1 MCLLTHAPPASP
13 AHQHTPLH
21 TSANPRTLTYL
32 LEQVTLAAD
41 MDNDLA
47 VCVCRNETL
56 PSGSECQQPDSQKRG
71 HDRVGCGSP
80 LVSLPVPL
88 PLPPADTGTPTISSQ
103 TSLLLPLPV
112 TVPHREA
119 SCEEE
124 EVKVAEGLNDDAER
138 EGEDLESL
146 FQQRK
151 EHRERLKKEQVQRRL
166 SEEAS
171 QQEEE
176 QETVVAAAEAAKT
189 AAECRQ
195 RTEPEKREKETEER
209 ESVKVERERE
219 AAAAKRNEDSLR
231 LAADEAERRAAV
243 VTAALRAEQ
252 DEVGE
257 TGAGEVSLL
266 VNDIIREARE
276 EEARLLMEYAVAA
289 REKADEQRE
298 AHCRRTAE
306 EGLADQLEDQSQKE
320 MPQLPPL
327 MFQTKVASPAWQA
340 VRTSWLQTTPGSS
353 MNTTNTTIESSA
365 VLDCS
370 SPPQALPD
378 QDLERDECH
387 THALAVSSI
396 VTSVLASKQSNHKDG
411 CDSEVAQAAA
421 EATEAIVAAAIRA
434 MTTHEENN
442 DAHEHCG
449 PEAPQLQIDS
459 SGENST
465 ADILYNVIPSLEETD
480 VPLETALIT
489 ALSDAGQVQFGG
501 RTNSVDTVSELSID
515 DCDSGWEASAE
526 GIISGAAPW
535 GLSASHTSP
544 CSPSLCSKGV
554 PPREAPFL
562 AVSSLPKNP
571 SGTLECE
578 LSQIADSVGCLIRG
592 AFGKED
598 GAMEAQAGEQKE
610 RSPTRRKVGTKLR
623 PKGAPADGAASVRE
637 WMALVPGAHQLESS
651 AGTSG
656 MEKGCVRE
664 WMRTTLSGRGQ
675 ATRAWGTLPQTTPPS
690 QLTPRQTHAEM
701 TFRTIAGPRAGLSK
715 GRPPLHPS
723 NQREWTF

>member
-1 MCLLTHAPPASP
+1 
-13 AHQHTPLH
+13 
-21 TSANPRTLTYL
+21 
-32 LEQVTLAAD
+32 

-56 PSGSECQQPDSQKRG
+56 PSGSECQQPDQPDSQKRG

-103 TSLLLPLPV
+103 TSLLLPLPL

-166 SEEAS
+166 SEEAN

-195 RTEPEKREKETEER
+195 RTEPEKREKEKEER
-209 ESVKVERERE
+209 EGVKVESERE
-219 AAAAKRNEDSLR
+219 AAAAKRREDSLR

-243 VTAALRAEQ
+243 VTAALRVEQ

-266 VNDIIREARE
+266 VNDIIREAKE

-298 AHCRRTAE
+298 SQCRRTAE
-306 EGLADQLEDQSQKE
+306 EGLADQLEDQSQTQ
-320 MPQLPPL
+320 MPQLPL
-327 MFQTKVASPAWQA
+327 LTLQTKVASPAWQA
-340 VRTSWLQTTPGSS
+340 VRTSWLQTTPSSS

-378 QDLERDECH
+378 QDLEREECH
-387 THALAVSSI
+387 THALTVSSI
-396 VTSVLASKQSNHKDG
+396 VTSDLASKQSNHKDG

-421 EATEAIVAAAIRA
+421 EATQAIVAAAIRA
-434 MTTHEENN
+434 MTTHEEND
-442 DAHEHCG
+442 DAQEHHG
-449 PEAPQLQIDS
+449 PDAAKAPQLQIDS

-515 DCDSGWEASAE
+515 DCDSVGGVSAE
-526 GIISGAAPW
+526 DIVSGAAPW
-535 GLSASHTSP
+535 GLSASHSSP

-562 AVSSLPKNP
+562 GVSSLPKNR
-571 SGTLECE
+571 SGTLACE

-598 GAMEAQAGEQKE
+598 GVMEAQAGEQKE

-623 PKGAPADGAASVRE
+623 PKGTPADGAASVRE
-637 WMALVPGAHQLESS
+637 WMALVPGAVQLESS
-651 AGTSG
+651 AERSG
-656 MEKGCVRE
+656 MENGCVRE
-664 WMRTTLSGRGQ
+664 LMRTTLSGRGQ
-675 ATRAWGTLPQTTPPS
+675 ATRAWGTLPETTLPS
-690 QLTPRQTHAEM
+690 QLTPRQNHAKM
-701 TFRTIAGPRAGLSK
+701 TSRTIAGPRAGLSK

>member
-1 MCLLTHAPPASP
+1 MYNLH
-13 AHQHTPLH
+13 HQHTPLH
-21 TSANPRTLTYL
+21 TSANPRTLTCL

-41 MDNDLA
+41 MDNDIT
-47 VCVCRNETL
+47 VCVCRHETL
-56 PSGSECQQPDSQKRG
+56 LSGSKCQQPDSQKRG

-80 LVSLPVPL
+80 L
-88 PLPPADTGTPTISSQ
+88 PPANTGTPTISSQ

-112 TVPHREA
+112 TIPHREA

-124 EVKVAEGLNDDAER
+124 EVKVAEELNDEAE
-138 EGEDLESL
+138 GGDEDLESL

-151 EHRERLKKEQVQRRL
+151 EHRERLKKAQVQRRL

-171 QQEEE
+171 QKEEE
-176 QETVVAAAEAAKT
+176 QQTAVAAAEVAKT

-195 RTEPEKREKETEER
+195 RTEQEKREKETEAGA
-209 ESVKVERERE
+209 SVKVERERE

-340 VRTSWLQTTPGSS
+340 VRTSWLQTTPSSS

-489 ALSDAGQVQFGG
+489 ALSDVGQVQFGG
-501 RTNSVDTVSELSID
+501 RTISVDTVSELSID

>member
-1 MCLLTHAPPASP
+1 MYNLH
-13 AHQHTPLH
+13 HQHTPLH
-21 TSANPRTLTYL
+21 TSANPRTLTCL

-41 MDNDLA
+41 MDNDIT
-47 VCVCRNETL
+47 VCVCRHETL
-56 PSGSECQQPDSQKRG
+56 LSGSKCQQPDSQKRG

-80 LVSLPVPL
+80 L
-88 PLPPADTGTPTISSQ
+88 PPANTGTPTISSQ

-112 TVPHREA
+112 TIPHREA

-124 EVKVAEGLNDDAER
+124 EVKVAEELNDEAE
-138 EGEDLESL
+138 GGDEDLESL

-151 EHRERLKKEQVQRRL
+151 EHRERLKKAQVQRRL

-171 QQEEE
+171 QKEEE
-176 QETVVAAAEAAKT
+176 QQTAVAAAEVAKT

-195 RTEPEKREKETEER
+195 RTEQEKREKETEAGA
-209 ESVKVERERE
+209 SVKVERERE

-340 VRTSWLQTTPGSS
+340 VRTSWLQTTPSSS

-489 ALSDAGQVQFGG
+489 ALSDVGQVQFGG
-501 RTNSVDTVSELSID
+501 RTISVDTVSELSID

-623 PKGAPADGAASVRE
+623 PKGTPADGAASVRE